1 MKIFPGRLAMHGLE
15 SAQAALNFPLPAI
28 NRRYQFRVG
37 IVYPATPTRSPH

>member
-1 MKIFPGRLAMHGLE
+1 MKILPARLAMYGLK

-37 IVYPATPTRSPH
+37 IVYPAPPTQ